1 MAEAKKEEA
10 PKPKKDLGGLFLY
23 GFIGINIM
31 VLFGGLGLVYM
42 NTMGYKPPSFNEEVA
57 KRELASFEE
66 NLRGDPVTYHL
77 ETVSTN
83 LDGFPRRLIRVDM
96 TLEML
101 DDEGFEEI
109 MKSGALARDAVIRV
123 LNSKTYPDIAS
134 VQGKLQL
141 KNHIIAKLNDLLE
154 VGVVKNVYFKDFVV
168 Q

>member
-1 MAEAKKEEA
+1 MAEEQQEA
-10 PKPKKDLGGLFLY
+10 KPKKDMGALLFY
-23 GFIGINIM
+23 GFIGVNIL
-31 VLFGGLGLVYM
+31 VLIGGLVFVYM
-42 NTMGYKPPSFNEEVA
+42 NTLGYHPPSFDEDGA

-66 NLRGDPVTYHL
+66 NLRGEPVLYHL
-77 ETVSTN
+77 DTVATN

-123 LNSKTYPDIAS
+123 LNSKTYADLAS

-141 KNHIIAKLNDLLE
+141 KNQIITKLNGLME
-154 VGVVKNVYFKDFVV
+154 TGVVKNVYFKDFVV

>member
-1 MAEAKKEEA
+1 MAEENQEA
-10 PKPKKDLGGLFLY
+10 KPKKDMGALLLY
-23 GFIGINIM
+23 GFIGVNVL
-31 VLFGGLGLVYM
+31 VLFAGLGLVYM
-42 NTMGYKPPSFNEEVA
+42 NTLGYHPPTFNEEVA

-66 NLRGDPVTYHL
+66 NLRGEPVLYHL
-77 ETVSTN
+77 ETISTN

-123 LNSKTYPDIAS
+123 LNGKTYNDLAS

-141 KNHIIAKLNDLLE
+141 KNQMITQLNGLMD
-154 VGVVKNVYFKDFVV
+154 VGVVKNIYFKDFVV

>member
-1 MAEAKKEEA
+1 MAEAQEA

-23 GFIGINIM
+23 GFIGINLI
-31 VLFGGLGLVYM
+31 VLLGGAGLVYM
-42 NTMGYKPPSFNEEVA
+42 NTLGYKPPSFDEEAA

-66 NLRGDPVTYHL
+66 NLRGEPVVYHL

-123 LNSKTYPDIAS
+123 LNSKNYTDIAS

-141 KNHIIAKLNDLLE
+141 KNHIITQLNGLLE

>member
-1 MAEAKKEEA
+1 MAEENQQAKPA
-10 PKPKKDLGGLFLY
+10 KDMGQIMLFA
-23 GFIGINIM
+23 FIGVNIL
-31 VLFGGLGLVYM
+31 VLFGGLALVYM
-42 NTMGYKPPSFNEEVA
+42 NTLGYHAPTFDEDAA

-66 NLRGDPVTYHL
+66 NLRGDPVLYHMD
-77 ETVSTN
+77 TIATN

-123 LNSKTYPDIAS
+123 FNSKNYNDLAS

-141 KNHIIAKLNDLLE
+141 KNQLIAQLNGLLDT
-154 VGVVKNVYFKDFVV
+154 GVVKNVYFKDFVV

>member
-1 MAEAKKEEA
+1 MAEENQEA
-10 PKPKKDLGGLFLY
+10 KPKKDFGALLLY
-23 GFIGINIM
+23 GFIGINIL
-31 VLFGGLGLVYM
+31 VLLGGLGLVYT
-42 NTMGYKPPSFNEEVA
+42 NTLGYKPPAFDEEAA

-66 NLRGDPVTYHL
+66 NLRGEPVLYHL
-77 ETVSTN
+77 DTVATN

-123 LNSKTYPDIAS
+123 LNSKNYNDLAS

-141 KNHIIAKLNDLLE
+141 KNQIVTQLNGLLE

>member
-1 MAEAKKEEA
+1 MAEEKQEEA
-10 PKPKKDLGGLFLY
+10 KPKKDLGGLLLY
-23 GFIGINIM
+23 AFIGVNM
-31 VLFGGLGLVYM
+31 VVLFGGAYLVYA
-42 NTMGYKPPSFNEEVA
+42 NTLAYHPPSYDEEMA
-57 KRELASFEE
+57 KREVASFEE
-66 NLRGDPVTYHL
+66 SLRGEPVLYHL
-77 ETVSTN
+77 DTVSTN
-83 LDGFPRRLIRVDM
+83 LDGFPRRLIRMDM

-123 LNSKTYPDIAS
+123 LNSKNYNDVAS

-141 KNHIIAKLNDLLE
+141 KNQIITQLNDLLK